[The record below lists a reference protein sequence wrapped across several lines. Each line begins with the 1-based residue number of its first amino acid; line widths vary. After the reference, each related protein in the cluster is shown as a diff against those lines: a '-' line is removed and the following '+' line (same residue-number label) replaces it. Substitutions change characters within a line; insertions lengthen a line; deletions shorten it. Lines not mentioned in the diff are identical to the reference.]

1 MAIAKEKNP
10 KILLGLELLQQRIH
24 LHEQTKVSTVEVMK
38 FYLLLITTL
47 FLTLKWKSGLPE
59 QYQIDWRRRS

>member
-24 LHEQTKVSTVEVMK
+24 LHEQAKVSTVEVMK

-47 FLTLKWKSGLPE
+47 FLTLK
-59 QYQIDWRRRS
+59 